1 MNGLSE
7 AAKWL
12 YVYLTDFVINV
23 SNLLRLSY
31 YEVNF
36 LLFIIIYPML
46 FAVAVILFLYQKRRL
61 RYWPKEP

>member
-23 SNLLRLSY
+23 SNLFYLSY

-36 LLFIIIYPML
+36 IIFIVLYPLLFAGIL
-46 FAVAVILFLYQKRRL
+46 ILFLYQKKRL
-61 RYWPKEP
+61 RHWQKLS